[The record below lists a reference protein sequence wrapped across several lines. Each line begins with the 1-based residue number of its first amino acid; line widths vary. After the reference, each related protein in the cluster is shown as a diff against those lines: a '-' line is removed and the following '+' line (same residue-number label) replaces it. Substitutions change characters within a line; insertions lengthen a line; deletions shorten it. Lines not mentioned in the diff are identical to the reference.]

1 MSLKFAILGLLRNS
15 PQSGYDINKQMDT
28 YLKFFWTADQSQIYR
43 ALYAMKDDG
52 WVKVET
58 VLQEDSPNKKI
69 YSITQKGLDELKDWL
84 RQPAPE
90 GEARIPWLLK
100 VQFSDVISEQE
111 LLSLLQMRLEGLK
124 KRLDSLEPIIAIWSK
139 NGISI
144 PFPKDVLSR
153 GVSAR
158 DLTFDYGVRITR
170 FEVEWTEDA
179 IRILRNK
186 LLLNDL

>member
-52 WVKVET
+52 WVDVET

-111 LLSLLQMRLEGLK
+111 LLSLLQMRLERLK
-124 KRLDSLEPIIAIWSK
+124 KRLDSLEPVIAIWSK

-144 PFPKDVLSR
+144 PFPEDVLSK
-153 GVSAR
+153 GVSAG

-170 FEVEWTEDA
+170 FEVEWTENA
-179 IRILRNK
+179 IRILKNK
-186 LLLNDL
+186 LGNDV

>member
-28 YLKFFWTADQSQIYR
+28 YLHFFWTADQSQIYR
-43 ALYAMKDDG
+43 ALHAMKDDS
-52 WVKVET
+52 WVNVET

-124 KRLDSLEPIIAIWSK
+124 KRLDSLEPIIAMWSK
-139 NGISI
+139 NGIPI
-144 PFPKDVLSR
+144 PFPEDVLSQ

-179 IRILRNK
+179 VRILQNKIRN
-186 LLLNDL
+186 DM

>member
-1 MSLKFAILGLLRNS
+1 MSLKFAILGLIRNS

-43 ALYAMKDDG
+43 ALYAMKEDG
-52 WVKVET
+52 WVDVET

-69 YSITQKGLDELKDWL
+69 YSITQKGLYELKDWL

-100 VQFSDVISEQE
+100 VQFSDAISDEE
-111 LLSLLQMRLEGLK
+111 LLSLLQMRLERLK
-124 KRLDSLEPIIAIWSK
+124 KRLDSLDPVIAIWSK

-144 PFPKDVLSR
+144 PFPEDVLSR
-153 GVSAR
+153 GVSAG

-170 FEVEWTEDA
+170 FEVEWTENA
-179 IRILRNK
+179 IRILQNK
-186 LLLNDL
+186 LQHSV

>member
-28 YLKFFWTADQSQIYR
+28 YLHFFWTADQSQIYR

-52 WVKVET
+52 WVNVET

-69 YSITQKGLDELKDWL
+69 YSITQKGLDELRDWL

-111 LLSLLQMRLEGLK
+111 LLSLLQKRWERLKE
-124 KRLDSLEPIIAIWSK
+124 RLDSLEPIIAIWSK

-144 PFPKDVLSR
+144 PFPEDVLRR
-153 GVSAR
+153 GVSAG

-179 IRILRNK
+179 IRILQNK
-186 LLLNDL
+186 LQNDM